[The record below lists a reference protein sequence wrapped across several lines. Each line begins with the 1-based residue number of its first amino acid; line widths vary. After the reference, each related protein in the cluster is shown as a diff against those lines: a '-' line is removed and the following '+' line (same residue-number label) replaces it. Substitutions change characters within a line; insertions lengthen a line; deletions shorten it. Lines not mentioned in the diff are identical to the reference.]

1 LLTLQ
6 WLAGAWQG
14 PLTAQQRQQ
23 QQQRQATALGA
34 CVAVE
39 LRVLLVV
46 SQVGQL
52 LVAAAP
58 GGVHKQVVV
67 MQTT

>member
-14 PLTAQQRQQ
+14 PLTAQQR